1 MRRSRRAEAHR
12 YLDATFLPEGFSDDL
27 RILKEASGLTWN
39 ELADV
44 LGVDP
49 RQLHRWRCGTKPS
62 GDGLYALL
70 QLAAQVPGGVQLIV
84 RRHVLEP
91 MTQESADV
99 GVGFGGV
106 KG

>member
-1 MRRSRRAEAHR
+1 MRRGRRAHR

-39 ELADV
+39 EFADV

-70 QLAAQVPGGVQLIV
+70 QLAAQVPGGVQVIV
-84 RRHVLEP
+84 RRRILEP
-91 MTQESADV
+91 VAPESADV
-99 GVGFGGV
+99 GVGFSGV